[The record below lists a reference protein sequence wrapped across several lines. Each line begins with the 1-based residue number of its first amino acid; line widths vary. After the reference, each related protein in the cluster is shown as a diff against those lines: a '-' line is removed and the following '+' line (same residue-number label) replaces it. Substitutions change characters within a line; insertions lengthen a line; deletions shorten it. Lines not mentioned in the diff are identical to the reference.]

1 MEVCAVISILYLTA
15 EYSTRCIV
23 SNHQSCGIHYSYVND
38 FPSRIP
44 YSLGLDRILDPSH
57 GHKTKAATSTLS
69 NLDAS
74 MVHKRKELSEIITS
88 VQVIQ
93 LIRPRNLHP
102 QMSFQPVNMGRGGY
116 DITGITP
123 PQPPPKPQPQ
133 PPPQTPP

>member
-1 MEVCAVISILYLTA
+1 MEVCAVISILYLNRWMF
-15 EYSTRCIV
+15 YQVHCVQPPVLRHPLFTR
-23 SNHQSCGIHYSYVND
+23 QR
-38 FPSRIP
+38 RIP